1 MSFPHVAQFEIN
13 CDASNASTP
22 ATKDNIQQYVRS
34 KQQGLQLLVKQ
45 KLDRYLPNL
54 RLRAQ
59 VIDSAA
65 FLLSRP
71 VLFCLVLFWS
81 DFSIPY

>member
-13 CDASNASTP
+13 CDTSNASTP

-45 KLDRYLPNL
+45 KLDRYLPHL

-59 VIDSAA
+59 VIDSAE

-71 VLFCLVLFWS
+71 VLFYLVLFWS